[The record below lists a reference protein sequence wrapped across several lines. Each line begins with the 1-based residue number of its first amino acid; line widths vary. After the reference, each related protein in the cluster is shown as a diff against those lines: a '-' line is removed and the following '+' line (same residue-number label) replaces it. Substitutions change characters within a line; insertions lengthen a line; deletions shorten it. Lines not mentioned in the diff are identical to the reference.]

1 MLRAKSVMLMLVMV
15 LGFALIGSAGS
26 PIQILQGRRIQ
37 LNDASVQ
44 PQQVQVPPT
53 RNEPKSSR
61 GLVPRLTPDQETY
74 DVVVNAVENCIFMNQ
89 VQNPAEKA
97 LQRPLKADHHYT
109 IRVEGDAWLS
119 EHQGDKADPVPGMI
133 LLYPTNE
140 QDCYATQM
148 KVVKPGEE
156 LIFETPKKQSEHLFL
171 SAFFIDYWPE
181 SQNRG
186 SYTLK
191 VATYSKHPAPRGKPS
206 AEAGMILNV
215 NFGRHPGNMI
225 FDGVVGGPYDHWTLV
240 DVGERRKDALQL
252 ADGTETDVTM
262 ELSENDGEWGIAGH
276 AGVYHAYLY
285 HNCRCVDLSAKF
297 EHLAAGMYDVY
308 VFAHGDAP
316 DQNANIVIE
325 SAGTT
330 YSGRK
335 TVNDETQRY
344 KSHDLQE
351 GVQYVKYTIAVEAGK
366 PVTITSK
373 RDGST
378 LSMFNA
384 IQFKRLD

>member
-1 MLRAKSVMLMLVMV
+1 MLRTKSTLLMTLIA
-15 LGFALIGSAGS
+15 LGYGLDGSVEG
-26 PIQILQGRRIQ
+26 QVQVLQGRGNQ
-37 LNDASVQ
+37 LNEAFVESLRGQEFVGQ
-44 PQQVQVPPT
+44 RNIAPPEIGST
-53 RNEPKSSR
+53 EA
-61 GLVPRLTPDQETY
+61 GDLVPRLTPD
-74 DVVVNAVENCIFMNQ
+74 D
-89 VQNPAEKA
+89 
-97 LQRPLKADHHYT
+97 
-109 IRVEGDAWLS
+109 
-119 EHQGDKADPVPGMI
+119 
-133 LLYPTNE
+133 
-140 QDCYATQM
+140 
-148 KVVKPGEE
+148 
-156 LIFETPKKQSEHLFL
+156 
-171 SAFFIDYWPE
+171 
-181 SQNRG
+181 
-186 SYTLK
+186 
-191 VATYSKHPAPRGKPS
+191 PAPRGKLS
-206 AEAGMILNV
+206 ADANRILNI

-297 EHLAAGMYDVY
+297 DQLAAGMYDVY

-335 TVNDETQRY
+335 TVNDGTQRY

-384 IQFKRLD
+384 IQFKRLERHYGN